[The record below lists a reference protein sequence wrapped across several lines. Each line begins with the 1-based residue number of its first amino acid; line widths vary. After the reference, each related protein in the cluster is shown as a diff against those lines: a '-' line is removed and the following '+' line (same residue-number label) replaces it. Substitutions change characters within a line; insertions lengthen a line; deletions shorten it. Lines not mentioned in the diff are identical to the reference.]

1 MNKLQQLLD
10 QKVALEKEID
20 ATRRQQKSDGIAQV
34 RALMTEYGL
43 TAADLSVRTGPRAGA
58 SKAGKGA
65 KVAAKFRDA
74 ATGSTWSGRGLQ
86 PKWLKAAITSG
97 RKLQD
102 FKI

>member
-10 QKVALEKEID
+10 QQAALEKEID
-20 ATRRQQKSDGIAQV
+20 ATRRQQKSEGIAQV
-34 RALMTEYGL
+34 KSLMTEYGL
-43 TAADLSVRTGPRAGA
+43 TAADLSVRTGPKAGT
-58 SKAGKGA
+58 SKAGKGV

-102 FKI
+102 FTI